1 MRLTTLRTPCMG
13 EQAAPGEGR
22 THHSSTSY
30 SFPSSSLTFPWAT
43 NSRWAAEAAFT
54 RALVAAAMDLAASR
68 ICSSKFRLS
77 SACCG
82 QKQGVS
88 PRQVC
93 WGEQADGCRG
103 LRGHI

>member
-1 MRLTTLRTPCMG
+1 MRLTTPHTPCHRARG
-13 EQAAPGEGR
+13 LQAALGEGR
-22 THHSSTSY
+22 THHSPIFLY
-30 SFPSSSLTFPWAT
+30 FFPSSSLTFPWAT

-82 QKQGVS
+82 QKWGLS
-88 PRQVC
+88 PRQ
-93 WGEQADGCRG
+93 GC
-103 LRGHI
+103 

>member
-1 MRLTTLRTPCMG
+1 MKLTAPCTPCHG
-13 EQAAPGEGR
+13 AQGLPTAPGEGR
-22 THHSSTSY
+22 THHSPAFSY
-30 SFPSSSLTFPWAT
+30 FFSSSSLTFPWAT

-88 PRQVC
+88 PRQGC
-93 WGEQADGCRG
+93 WDRRSRAG
-103 LRGHI
+103 